1 MLAAIRHKAALHRER
16 PTEDDLR
23 LDDKEQINRWFCRLD
38 RLLNRYGAA
47 DAELDDGSTDSAG

>member
-23 LDDKEQINRWFCRLD
+23 LGDKEQINRWFYRLD

-47 DAELDDGSTDSAG
+47 DAELDDRSTDSAG

>member
-23 LDDKEQINRWFCRLD
+23 LGDDGQVNRWFCRLD

-47 DAELDDGSTDSAG
+47 DAELDDGSTDPTG